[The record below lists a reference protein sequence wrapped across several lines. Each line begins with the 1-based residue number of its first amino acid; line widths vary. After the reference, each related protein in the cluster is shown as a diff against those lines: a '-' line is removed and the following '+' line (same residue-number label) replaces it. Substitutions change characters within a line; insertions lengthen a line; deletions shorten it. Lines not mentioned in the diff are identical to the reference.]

1 MKPPSLLAA
10 ITHIIFDLDG
20 LLLNTES
27 IHEAVNQTVAQRYG
41 KVYSPAVK
49 AQVVGKRALESSQ
62 AFVDALELPLTA
74 QACLEARYALLWER
88 YGEAQLMPGARRLTA
103 HFKQVGVPMAIA
115 TSSHRQN
122 FEMKTVHHQDWLTAF
137 DCIVRGDD
145 PELAAGKPAPDIF
158 LLAAQRLGVE
168 PHRCLVFEDSP
179 AGVTAAQG
187 AGMAVVVVPDPDL
200 DLALFAGANQVLP
213 SLEAFQPEV
222 WQLPP
227 FCPSLAV

>member
-1 MKPPSLLAA
+1 MNLPSIPAA
-10 ITHIIFDLDG
+10 ISHIIFDLDG

-41 KVYSPAVK
+41 KVYSPVVK

-74 QACLEARYALLWER
+74 EACLAARYELLWER
-88 YGEAQLMPGARRLTA
+88 YGEAQLMPGAQRLTA
-103 HFKQVGVPMAIA
+103 HFKQSGVPMAIA
-115 TSSHRQN
+115 TSSHRRN
-122 FEMKTVHHQDWLTAF
+122 FELKTVHHQDWLTSF

-158 LLAAQRLGVE
+158 LLAAQRLGVD
-168 PHRCLVFEDSP
+168 PSHCLVFEDSP
-179 AGVTAAQG
+179 AGVTAARR

-200 DLALFAGANQVLP
+200 DLALFAGADQVLP
-213 SLEAFQPEV
+213 SLEVFEPAA

-227 FCPSLAV
+227 FCPSLTM